1 MERIRGHI
9 GLRDVVNAKRGVG
22 ADGRHLGREIGK
34 ASTIQ
39 RMVGGKGDHLAGRT
53 IDADARADFERV
65 PLDAQLKLLE
75 AVVGEP
81 HWTVR
86 EKHRR
91 KCDVEWERRMV
102 ATAETATAI
111 GEIVV
116 DACRLESRLCVA
128 E

>member
-1 MERIRGHI
+1 
-9 GLRDVVNAKRGVG
+9 AKRGVG

-53 IDADARADFERV
+53 IDADARAAFERV

-75 AVVGEP
+75 AVVREP
-81 HWTVR
+81 HRTVR

-91 KCDVEWERRMV
+91 QRDVKRKRREKRKGGVV
-102 ATAETATAI
+102 ATAETTAAI

-116 DACRLESRLCVA
+116 DARRLESRLCVA